1 MCNILCFALALAAF
15 SAWKNRE
22 KWLLEGFDGVIDH
35 LDIAP
40 NGSGALNGLNFA
52 VKDMFDL
59 TGRTCSFGTPDWK
72 RTHAPAAR
80 NAPSVQ
86 RLLDNGARLKFNAC
100 ADELA
105 CSLDGINIHFGTPVN
120 AQAPDRIP
128 GGSSSGSASLVAR
141 GEVDFALGTDTA
153 GSVRV
158 PASYCG
164 IFGYRPSHDYISVD
178 GVCPLGVSFD
188 TVGVFT
194 RTADLLE
201 QVSSVLL
208 KEEADYSDPENMPTN
223 LVIPSNFASI
233 LDPAVAPYVMA
244 FVNEVKKRFVTV
256 KEQNFYQHARDV
268 YDIFSVVRAREAWQ
282 AHGEWLQTV
291 KPNLAVTIR
300 QRIYSC
306 REVSD
311 AAYQRGLT
319 ARADLLNCSD
329 AVVDRSSFVC
339 LPTTWG
345 YPPMTS
351 AGEGELQDNRN
362 RNIVITTL
370 ASCYGFPQITIPI
383 PAGKMKVGISI
394 MGAKGSDK
402 ALLRF
407 VRDLTS

>member
-1 MCNILCFALALAAF
+1 MCNILVLRLLLRRFFAWND
-15 SAWKNRE
+15 SE
-22 KWLLEGFDGVIDH
+22 KCILESFDGVIDR

-40 NGSGALNGLNFA
+40 GGRGALNGLNFA

-59 TGRTCSFGTPDWK
+59 KGRTCSFGTPDWK
-72 RTHAPAAR
+72 RTHAPAEET
-80 NAPSVQ
+80 APAVQ
-86 RLLDNGARLKFNAC
+86 RLLNGGAHLKYNAC

-128 GGSSSGSASLVAR
+128 GGSSSGCASLVSR

-164 IFGYRPSHDYISVD
+164 IFGYRPSHDYISAD

-194 RTADLLE
+194 REAELLE
-201 QVSSVLL
+201 RVAAVLL
-208 KEEADYSDPENMPTN
+208 KEEMDYSNSEIMPTN
-223 LVIPSNFASI
+223 LIIPSNFASV
-233 LDPAVAPYVMA
+233 LDPAVAPYMMA
-244 FVNEVKKRFVTV
+244 FVDEVKKRFVTV

-282 AHGEWLQTV
+282 AHGEWLQAV

-311 AAYQRGLT
+311 AAYQRSLA
-319 ARADLLNCSD
+319 ARSELLSRSD
-329 AVVDRSSFVC
+329 AVVDSNSFVC

-345 YPPMTS
+345 YPPLTS

-383 PAGKMKVGISI
+383 PAGKMKAGVSI

-407 VRDLTS
+407 VRDLTT